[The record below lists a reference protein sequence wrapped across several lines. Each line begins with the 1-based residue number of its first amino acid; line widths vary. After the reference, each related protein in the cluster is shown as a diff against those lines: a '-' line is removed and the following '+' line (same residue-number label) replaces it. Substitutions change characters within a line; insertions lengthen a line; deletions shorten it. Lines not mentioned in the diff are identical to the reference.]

1 MTNLTPWRRHV
12 MNPSSVRPVT
22 RQRGDWDR
30 LFVHFLDDAQ
40 SGPLGT
46 NGAAHGVRLDLTE
59 TEDEVLVKAEVPGI
73 DPEDL
78 EIRLHG
84 DVLTVSG
91 EKSEETEHTEGS
103 RHVSERVFGSFQRTL
118 QLPVAVDPEKV
129 IAESKHGVVTIT
141 LKKSEAAK
149 SRRIDVQTS

>member
-12 MNPSSVRPVT
+12 TNPTSLRPAA
-22 RQRGDWDR
+22 RLRGDWDR
-30 LFVHFLDDAQ
+30 LFEHALNDAW
-40 SGPLGT
+40 SGATGA
-46 NGAAHGVRLDLTE
+46 NGAPHGVRLDLTE
-59 TEDEVLVKAEVPGI
+59 TEDAILVKAEVPGI
-73 DPEDL
+73 DPEAL
-78 EIRLHG
+78 EVRLHG
-84 DVLTVSG
+84 DVLSVSG
-91 EKSEETEHTEGS
+91 EKSEETEHSEGS

-129 IAESKHGVVTIT
+129 TAESKNGVVTIT

>member
-1 MTNLTPWRRHV
+1 MTNLTPWRR
-12 MNPSSVRPVT
+12 RQQGATIQPVT
-22 RQRGDWDR
+22 RLRSDWDR
-30 LFVHFLDDAQ
+30 LFDHFLDDAW
-40 SGPLGT
+40 GGTLGT

-91 EKSEETEHTEGS
+91 EKSEETERTEGS

-118 QLPVAVDPEKV
+118 QLPVTVDPEKV
-129 IAESKHGVVTIT
+129 KAESKNGVVTIT